1 MTYVKL
7 NQNYYLSNED
17 VGSLVCVKVLNN
29 YYNEFKEY
37 QNSIILK
44 FEYDKNKKSKHDIR
58 PTIMSILTEVGDK
71 KLIRLEYSRTEVHV
85 KFLSRPE
92 SILLNE

>member
-1 MTYVKL
+1 MSYIKL

-44 FEYDKNKKSKHDIR
+44 FEYDKNKKSKHR
-58 PTIMSILTEVGDK
+58 E
-71 KLIRLEYSRTEVHV
+71 
-85 KFLSRPE
+85 F
-92 SILLNE
+92 